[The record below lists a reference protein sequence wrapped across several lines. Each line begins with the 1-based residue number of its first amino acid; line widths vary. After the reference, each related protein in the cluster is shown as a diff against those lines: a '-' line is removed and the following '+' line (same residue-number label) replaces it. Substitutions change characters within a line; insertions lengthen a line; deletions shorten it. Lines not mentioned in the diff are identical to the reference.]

1 MPKRTV
7 VPQKPSPLDERDKTA
22 PGRTTLPRGEM
33 ADLKMR
39 QLVQELQVHQIELE
53 TQNEELRRAHLEIQT
68 ARDRYAELYDF
79 SPAGHLTLDSRG
91 VITEANLQAAMILN
105 EDRKIL
111 IGQSLERFIEPDDQA
126 GLFQHKRAILHTG
139 LRQSCEVRIRKERAQ
154 VCWVTLESLAC
165 LNESGGITHWQ
176 TAMLDISSQV
186 GAKQKLLAQQRQ
198 LDAIIESAM
207 DAIITLDD
215 RHRIMLFNHAAES
228 IFGCSAAEAI
238 GHSLDRFIPERYRQA
253 HEKHLTGFAQRDP
266 HSGMRRPVGELY
278 GRRLTG
284 QEFPIEASVSH
295 VTVNDRVIM
304 TVMLR
309 DITERKA
316 AEEALQASERF
327 THAILDSLS
336 SQVCVIAKD
345 GVILQ
350 TNAAW
355 EAVARNEADGVHLD
369 GDVGDN
375 YLEICRQ
382 AVKDGESNLEAILH
396 GIEAVLAGTQSS
408 FSAEY
413 ARPSSDGESWFLLR
427 VTQLKDS
434 NSIVL
439 SHIDISERMNMAR
452 ALEDHVVLLARQQ
465 MELESLAG
473 KLMDAQE
480 QERKRIARELH
491 DDFNQRLAALSVE
504 LETIEQALSPS
515 ISPAVA
521 QLAGVRAHV
530 SRLSDDLHDLAYRLH
545 PSLLEHVGLEVAMRD
560 HIAEFTERTGLAVH
574 FTAHDV
580 PDRLGLEVATNLFRV
595 MQEGLQNTFKHAD
608 ASDVTVTLSGSSRG
622 LGLSIRDNG
631 KGFDSSSRSAHIT
644 GLGLLSM
651 KERMRVLRGILRVHS
666 VPGGG
671 AQVCAWVQH
680 SKEAR

>member
-1 MPKRTV
+1 MPKRPV
-7 VPQKPSPLDERDKTA
+7 SPKKTRPLHPRNETA
-22 PGRTTLPRGEM
+22 PGRTPQPREET
-33 ADLKMR
+33 AELEAR

-53 TQNEELRRAHLEIQT
+53 TQNEQLRRAHLETQA

-79 SPAGHLTLDSRG
+79 SPVGHLTLDSRG
-91 VITEANLQAAMILN
+91 VITQANLQAAMILN
-105 EDRKIL
+105 EDRKNL
-111 IGQSLERFIEPDDQA
+111 IGQRLERFIEPEDQA
-126 GLFQHKRAILHTG
+126 GLNQHKRAILQTG
-139 LRQSCEVRIRKERAQ
+139 LRRSCEVRIRKESAQ

-165 LNESGGITHWQ
+165 LNEAGHITHWQ
-176 TAMLDISSQV
+176 TAMLDISSQKR
-186 GAKQKLLAQQRQ
+186 GKQKSLAQERQ
-198 LDAIIESAM
+198 LEAIIESAM

-228 IFGCSAAEAI
+228 IFGCPAAEAI

-253 HEKHLTGFAQRDP
+253 HENHLTAFTHRDP

-278 GRRLTG
+278 GRRITG
-284 QEFPIEASVSH
+284 QEFPIEASISH

-316 AEEALQASERF
+316 AEEALQGSERF
-327 THAILDSLS
+327 TRAILDSLS
-336 SQVCVIAKD
+336 SQVCVLAKD

-355 EAVARNEADGVHLD
+355 EAAARNETIGVHLT

-382 AVKDGESNLEAILH
+382 AVKEGESTVEAMLH

-413 ARPSSDGESWFLLR
+413 ARPSSGGESWFLLR
-427 VTQLKDS
+427 VTQLKAS

-439 SHIDISERMNMAR
+439 SHLDISERMNMAR

-491 DDFNQRLAALSVE
+491 DDFNQRLAVLSVE

-530 SRLSDDLHDLAYRLH
+530 SGLSDDLHDLAYRLH

-560 HIAEFTERTGLAVH
+560 HVAEFTARTGLSVH
-574 FTAHDV
+574 FAAHDV

-595 MQEGLQNTFKHAD
+595 MQEGLQNAFKHAD
-608 ASDVTVTLSGSSRG
+608 ASEVIVRLSGSSRG
-622 LGLSIRDNG
+622 VGLSIRDNG
-631 KGFDSSSRSAHIT
+631 KGFDSSSKSAQIK

-651 KERMRVLRGILRVHS
+651 KERMRVLRGNLRVHS
-666 VPGGG
+666 VPGDGT
-671 AQVCAWVQH
+671 QVCAWVQR

>member
-1 MPKRTV
+1 MPKRPV
-7 VPQKPSPLDERDKTA
+7 APKKLRPLHERNDTA
-22 PGRTTLPRGEM
+22 PGGTAKLRGEM
-33 ADLKMR
+33 AELEVR
-39 QLVQELQVHQIELE
+39 QLAQELQVHQIELE
-53 TQNEELRRAHLEIQT
+53 TQNEELRRAQLEIQA

-79 SPAGHLTLDSRG
+79 SPAGHLTLDSHG
-91 VITEANLQAAMILN
+91 VITEANIQAAVILS
-105 EDRKIL
+105 EGRKKL
-111 IGQSLERFIEPDDQA
+111 IGQRLERFIEPEDQA
-126 GLFQHKRAILHTG
+126 VLYQHRRAILHTG
-139 LRQSCEVRIRKERAQ
+139 VRQSCEVRIRKERAQ
-154 VCWVTLESLAC
+154 TCWVTLQSLAC
-165 LNESGGITHWQ
+165 LDESGSITHWQ
-176 TAMLDISSQV
+176 TAILDISKEER
-186 GAKQKLLAQQRQ
+186 AKQKSLAQERQ
-198 LDAIIESAM
+198 LEAIIESAM

-228 IFGCSAAEAI
+228 IFGCPAALAI

-253 HEKHLTGFAQRDP
+253 HEKHLAAFTHKDP

-278 GRRLTG
+278 GRRITG
-284 QEFPIEASVSH
+284 QEFPIEASISH

-327 THAILDSLS
+327 TRAILDSLS
-336 SQVCVIAKD
+336 SPVCVLGKD

-350 TNAAW
+350 TNSAW
-355 EAVARNEADGVHLD
+355 EAVTRNETEKVHLT

-375 YLEICRQ
+375 YLENCRQ
-382 AVKDGESNLEAILH
+382 AVKEGESTVEAMLR

-408 FSAEY
+408 FSTEY
-413 ARPSSDGESWFLLR
+413 ARPSSGGVHWFLLR
-427 VTQLKDS
+427 VTQLKAS
-434 NSIVL
+434 NAIVL
-439 SHIDISERMNMAR
+439 SHLDISERVNMAR

-465 MELESLAG
+465 MEMELLAG
-473 KLMDAQE
+473 KLLDAQE
-480 QERKRIARELH
+480 QERRRIARELH

-515 ISPAVA
+515 ISPAVE

-545 PSLLEHVGLEVAMRD
+545 PSLLEHVGLEVAIRD
-560 HIAEFTERTGLAVH
+560 HVAEFTERTGLTAH

-580 PDRLGLEVATNLFRV
+580 PDRLGLEVATNLFRI
-595 MQEGLQNTFKHAD
+595 MQEGLQNAFKHAN
-608 ASDVTVTLSGSSRG
+608 ASEVTVRLNGSSRG

-631 KGFDSSSRSAHIT
+631 KGFDSSSKSAQIK

-671 AQVCAWVQH
+671 TQVCAWVQR